1 MALAFKMMLTLF
13 CFCSDQNKTK
23 SCCVFDVSC
32 LFASP
37 GELHKKWGKSNWML
51 CANGLKT

>member
-1 MALAFKMMLTLF
+1 MTLAFKMMLTLF

-51 CANGLKT
+51 CANGL